1 MFSLLTIISA
11 VGLAT
16 AATTPLVQ
24 RDTITVTICKGQDL
38 TGNCMFPSIITQNQC
53 LGYSN
58 TEWDNN
64 MQSINVPSGYRCRFW
79 DSNNCNGDSSDDLY
93 GPGTI
98 NIRGNMRNKATSFKC
113 YKN

>member
-1 MFSLLTIISA
+1 MLSLLSIISA
-11 VGLAT
+11 IGLAT

-53 LGYSN
+53 CKFSPNHTNPQSEDHPELIRYLPLVGYSN

-79 DSNNCNGDSSDDLY
+79 E
-93 GPGTI
+93 
-98 NIRGNMRNKATSFKC
+98 
-113 YKN
+113 

>member
-53 LGYSN
+53 C
-58 TEWDNN
+58 E
-64 MQSINVPSGYRCRFW
+64 F
-79 DSNNCNGDSSDDLY
+79 
-93 GPGTI
+93 
-98 NIRGNMRNKATSFKC
+98 
-113 YKN
+113 